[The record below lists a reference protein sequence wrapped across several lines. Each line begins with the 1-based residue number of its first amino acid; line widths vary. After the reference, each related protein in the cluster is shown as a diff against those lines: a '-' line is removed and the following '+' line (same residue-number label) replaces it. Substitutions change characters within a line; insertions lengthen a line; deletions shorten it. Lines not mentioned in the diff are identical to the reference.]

1 MLGPTVMP
9 SSWCKIAKEVLQEL
23 FGTLQRPKL
32 GAEENFL
39 FTKCLASSFYYK
51 DRKCLS
57 DKTEGPDLPVTASEC
72 TAFLSFLFI
81 GVLWLS
87 IGAEVLDIFLI
98 LAGVIFLGCS
108 VSHCHSGC
116 NWLKVDASV
125 AILMVLAGIS

>member
-1 MLGPTVMP
+1 MPT
-9 SSWCKIAKEVLQEL
+9 SWCKIAKEVLQEH
-23 FGTLQRPKL
+23 FGTLQHPKL

-39 FTKCLASSFYYK
+39 FTKCLASSFHYK
-51 DRKCLS
+51 NKKCLS
-57 DKTEGPDLPVTASEC
+57 DKIEGSNLAVTDSEWP
-72 TAFLSFLFI
+72 AFQSFLFI

-98 LAGVIFLGCS
+98 LTGVIFLGCS